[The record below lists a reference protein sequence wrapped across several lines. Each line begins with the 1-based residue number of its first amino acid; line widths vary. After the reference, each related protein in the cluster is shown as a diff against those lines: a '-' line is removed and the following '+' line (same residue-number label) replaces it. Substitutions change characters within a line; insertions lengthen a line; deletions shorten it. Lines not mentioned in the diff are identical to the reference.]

1 MSNYVKCHV
10 PAKVEHWE
18 SPSAKT
24 LSTKFKE
31 LLQLALNSNLK
42 PQALPDDVQ
51 KIAVDLT
58 KELGELSKRLAEL
71 IGQRLISEGTAPGR
85 LAGMLVQAQLS
96 AATASTPPP
105 STSAQPPAGA
115 QLWPDQIQL
124 HEEFMASAKRGSIVA
139 VEAGTGTGKSRAI
152 AACELSLLE
161 LRKAGAKPPQH
172 PDGANH
178 YPAFIKDR
186 VAAWHA
192 TATEEASRPWANR
205 PIVIAAPTIATM
217 MPLLRESQQL
227 RGGASQGSHS
237 LLIGKQQF
245 ASPSAITELLMDHP
259 CPPVQQWLD
268 AGMPAGQSRATRGVP
283 TSGLMEDL
291 RTVAAGLDF
300 PIKDA
305 CLSAQSDDDEC
316 VEYTRL
322 QVAADHADIIFT
334 THAMLAMRTIALS
347 RGNKPP
353 TPQPYALLVDEA
365 HALEDG
371 FAAVNGASLAMSRL
385 GPSLKGD
392 AWSGTGLVGKAEACK
407 EAWTQ
412 AFLALQSMPEEITLP
427 HPPGNDKTTRAWNL
441 AKGKLHAL
449 RDQLQALSSEA
460 AKRQK
465 ASQNA
470 HLALIDSSKKAID
483 LVLDEY
489 TGRVEFSPS
498 RRFPSIQV
506 GVKSVTASLLY
517 TWESS
522 PVAGLF
528 SGTLFASGESAD
540 GAANALAMELAIPR
554 SRLHVTSRIHPSWLF
569 TSPLL
574 LLPKPGSAPRP
585 PKGETLNEEG
595 VHDWARAI
603 AIQVNTIAQTAA
615 GGTLVLCTGYERA
628 SIIAKALASAIG
640 SPERIIEQ
648 RPSTGVDGMAHAF
661 REKSRMGINPI
672 AVATGGA
679 WTGLDLSDNDVEPKD
694 DFLLT
699 DLVIT
704 AIPFNTQRSFLHAQ
718 KVQRVGMQVE
728 INYALRKFTQG
739 VGRLIRRPGLQQRR
753 LWILDG
759 RLESVRAATY
769 SSRFLSSM
777 SRYIN
782 RSFF

>member
-18 SPSAKT
+18 STSAST

-31 LLQLALNSNLK
+31 LLQLALGSSLK

-58 KELGELSKRLAEL
+58 KELEPLSKRLAEL
-71 IGQRLISEGTAPGR
+71 IDQRLVSEGTAPGR
-85 LAGMLVQAQLS
+85 LAGMLVQAQLN
-96 AATASTPPP
+96 ATTASTAPPTP
-105 STSAQPPAGA
+105 STQPATGA
-115 QLWPDQIQL
+115 QLWPDQVQL

-139 VEAGTGTGKSRAI
+139 VEAGTGTGKSRVI
-152 AACELSLLE
+152 AACALSLLE
-161 LRKAGAKPPQH
+161 LRKTSPKLTSH
-172 PDGANH
+172 TDGANH
-178 YPAFIKDR
+178 YPDFIKER

-192 TATEEASRPWANR
+192 TAAEKASRPWGTR

-217 MPLLRESQQL
+217 MHLLREFLQL
-227 RGGASQGSHS
+227 QGEAIQASHS

-245 ASPSAITELLMDHP
+245 ASPSAIAELLMDHS

-291 RTVAAGLDF
+291 RTLAAGLDF

-305 CLSAQSDDDEC
+305 CLSAQSDDDDC
-316 VEYTRL
+316 AEYTRL
-322 QVAADHADIIFT
+322 QAAAEHADIIFT

-353 TPQPYALLVDEA
+353 IPQPYALLIDEA

-385 GPSLKGD
+385 GPSLKGE

-427 HPPGNDKTTRAWNL
+427 HPAGNDKTTRAWNF
-441 AKGKLHAL
+441 AKAKLHAL

-517 TWESS
+517 TWESA

-540 GAANALAMELAIPR
+540 GAANALAMELAIPKA
-554 SRLHVTSRIHPSWLF
+554 RLHVTSRLHPSWLF

-574 LLPKPGSAPRP
+574 LLPKPGSVPRP
-585 PKGETLNEEG
+585 PKGETLNEDG
-595 VHDWARAI
+595 VTDWAQSI
-603 AIQVNTIAQTAA
+603 AAHVNTITQTAA

-628 SIIAKALASAIG
+628 HIIAKALAKTIDH
-640 SPERIIEQ
+640 PERIIEQ
-648 RPSTGVDGMAHAF
+648 RPSMGVDGMAHAF
-661 REKSRMGINPI
+661 REKSRLGIKPI
-672 AVATGGA
+672 AIATGGA
-679 WTGLDLSDNDVEPKD
+679 WTGLDLSDNDFAPKD
-694 DFLLT
+694 DYLLT

-718 KVQRVGMQVE
+718 KVLRVGMQVE

-739 VGRLIRRPGLQQRR
+739 IGRLIRRPGLQQRR

-769 SSRFLSSM
+769 SSRFLSAL

-782 RSFF
+782 RAYF